1 MTKLLGTPAKFFL
14 GLGDGL
20 QKPHYPNN
28 KNELLICWDNPED
41 LVKILTK
48 VEASSG
54 ARFSLKF
61 KGQHQM
67 IFCVFLWSVCLHE
80 SHTFE
85 YGW

>member
-54 ARFSLKF
+54 VRFSLKF
-61 KGQHQM
+61 TGQHQM